1 MRRKREQVPVTSN
14 YARYRAA
21 AFNRSED
28 FPIAQGL
35 DPARYCPVGAWMGR
49 LILPAIQERALVLGA
64 WMEVRHAPEAYRA
77 LVGTRVRLRWMA
89 TLDLH
94 ARLWGVSRTVVLD
107 EAAWEAVEQGTVV
120 GERLH
125 GLTHVN
131 PLESLAGAHPYDDIL
146 VRLDGPVEADLAPRD
161 GGAPIVTISRM
172 PVEISAPFY
181 ALARFLGP
189 AEAPDMYRVV
199 HYRAAA
205 GDFSGPEEQVYIPE
219 VIPDM
224 NDTRNFTVAGI
235 EHSPCNEQ
243 GWYLYGAQDQQ
254 GRFVVRAVAARQL
267 LRLNPLAV
275 VVGTGEAMDYLR
287 PRQWRRAVARGQATQ
302 VLLVPD
308 GIHPDA
314 ARADWGEGDQA
325 LVIHIFGGIGGNKT
339 EPAARTPLYWGH
351 VAFGVATVVREP
363 LAGELSFDIVY
374 HQVYA
379 HNADGLTAGAMHYSR
394 YSGDR
399 QFGWAG
405 VRPIQDLLV
414 KIDALSGAF
423 TVFGAEAAALE
434 QIGKFLEV
442 MEARYRVADGRGAT
456 FVGAL
461 NNCAQDSAQ
470 ALYVAAREVGRI
482 IAARADVRAEMTD
495 TPEEARRLE
504 ALQTLGDE
512 IRRVLLPWG
521 SARSDWEY
529 EAAVL
534 GGGGSGLLGAI
545 GDALKSW
552 RTMLPPVM
560 ARALAEV
567 FLEQGATI
575 YALRTYQ
582 VGGHDPDVEPIVPN
596 V

>member
-1 MRRKREQVPVTSN
+1 MRRKREQVPIESN

-21 AFNRSED
+21 EFNRSED
-28 FPIAQGL
+28 YPIAQSL
-35 DPARYCPVGAWMGR
+35 DPVCFRPLGTWMGR
-49 LILPAIQERALVLGA
+49 LILPAIHDRALVRGTWL
-64 WMEVRHAPEAYRA
+64 EVRHAPEAHRA
-77 LVGTRVRLRWMA
+77 LVGTRVRLRWMS
-89 TLDLH
+89 TIDLN
-94 ARLWGVSRTVVLD
+94 ARLWGASRTVVLD
-107 EAAWEAVEQGTVV
+107 EGAWEAVEKGIVV

-125 GLTHVN
+125 GLTSVN
-131 PLESLAGAHPYDDIL
+131 PLESLAGAHPYDDVL
-146 VRLDGPVEADLAPRD
+146 VRLEGAVEVDLTPRD
-161 GGAPIVTISRM
+161 GGAPIVAVSRM

-189 AEAPDMYRVV
+189 GDAPDTYRVA
-199 HYRAAA
+199 HYQAAA
-205 GDFSGPEEQVYIPE
+205 GEFSSPEDLVYIPE

-235 EHSPCNEQ
+235 ERSPCNEQ

-254 GRFVVRAVAARQL
+254 GRFVVRAVAARQV
-267 LRLNPLAV
+267 LRLDPRSV
-275 VVGTGEAMDYLR
+275 VVGTGEVMDFLR
-287 PRQWRRAVARGQATQ
+287 PRQWRRAAVKGQATQ
-302 VLLVPD
+302 TLLVPD
-308 GIHPDA
+308 GMHPDA
-314 ARADWGEGDQA
+314 ARAEWHEGDQA
-325 LVIHIFGGIGGNKT
+325 LLIHIFGGIGGKKT

-351 VAFGVATVVREP
+351 VAFGIATVMREP
-363 LAGELSFDIVY
+363 LADELSFDIVY
-374 HQVYA
+374 HQIYA
-379 HNADGLTAGAMHYSR
+379 HNADGLIAGALHYSR

-405 VRPIQDLLV
+405 IRPIQDLLV

-423 TVFGAEAAALE
+423 SIFGVEVTALE
-434 QIGKFLEV
+434 QIRKFLEV
-442 MEARYRVADGRGAT
+442 MEARYRIADGRGAT

-470 ALYVAAREVGRI
+470 ALFVAVREVGRI
-482 IAARADVRAEMTD
+482 LGARADVHTEMTD

-504 ALQTLGDE
+504 ALQTLGEE

-529 EAAVL
+529 EASVL

-545 GDALKSW
+545 GDVMKSW

-567 FLEQGATI
+567 FIEQGATI

-582 VGGHDPDVEPIVPN
+582 VGGDDPDVEPIVPN